1 MRCDLVQLHQC
12 VITKKNIS
20 ENNEM
25 AEFKKAVEQ
34 YQELSKEWAKGKNR
48 DNAKISSHLSKLK
61 MSLTGLTFLPTE
73 DEAST
78 KEAAVCRDTLEIG
91 AQHAVSLHQAPGQS
105 GAVHH
110 GGKLC

>member
-1 MRCDLVQLHQC
+1 
-12 VITKKNIS
+12 
-20 ENNEM
+20 M

-48 DNAKISSHLSKLK
+48 DNAKISSYLTQLK

-91 AQHAVSLHQAPGQS
+91 AQHAISLGDTKMFERYMAQLLTFYYDYNTSLPDSAFEY
-105 GAVHH
+105 
-110 GGKLC
+110 